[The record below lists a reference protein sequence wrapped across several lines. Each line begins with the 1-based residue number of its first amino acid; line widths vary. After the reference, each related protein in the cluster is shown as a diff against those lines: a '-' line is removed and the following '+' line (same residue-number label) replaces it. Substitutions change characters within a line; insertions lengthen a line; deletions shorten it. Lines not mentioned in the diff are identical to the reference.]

1 MSSYNYHQQCHYND
15 LISFI
20 DDLTI
25 EYGQSA
31 IKNILENHDQLSA
44 DLLDYQ
50 LDFMENT
57 DYEN

>member
-20 DDLTI
+20 DDLTV
-25 EYGQSA
+25 EFGQES
-31 IKNILENHDQLSA
+31 IQNILTNHDQLTA

-50 LDFMENT
+50 LEFMENI

>member
-1 MSSYNYHQQCHYND
+1 MNSYNYHQQCHYND

-20 DDLTI
+20 DDLTV
-25 EYGQSA
+25 EFGQES
-31 IKNILENHDQLSA
+31 IQNILANHDQLTA

-50 LDFMENT
+50 LDFMGSI

>member
-1 MSSYNYHQQCHYND
+1 MNSYNYHQQCHYND

-20 DDLTI
+20 DDLTV
-25 EYGQSA
+25 EFGQES
-31 IKNILENHDQLSA
+31 IQNILTNHDQLSA

-50 LDFMENT
+50 LDIMEGI

>member
-1 MSSYNYHQQCHYND
+1 MSNYNYHQQCHYND

-20 DDLTI
+20 DDLAA
-25 EYGQSA
+25 EFGQES
-31 IKNILENHDQLSA
+31 IQNILTNHDQLTA

-50 LDFMENT
+50 LDFMENI